1 MMRPTTPRR
10 LLPEHEETKDSAK
23 THQDIVSKLLEH
35 TGCKIIMI
43 DAQCE
48 VVLTLSPEQRF
59 EILSRD
65 HSSCLLVF
73 CRVWPPTCFLVSNAR
88 RPMVWPFAN
97 MELPII
103 LRRLSPAVFR
113 N

>member
-35 TGCKIIMI
+35 TGCKIFMI

-48 VVLTLSPEQRF
+48 VVLTLSPEQLF
-59 EILSRD
+59 EILSRQSFELSVSILQGLASYLFSRFEREKAD
-65 HSSCLLVF
+65 GLAFRQYGITDYITSS
-73 CRVWPPTCFLVSNAR
+73 
-88 RPMVWPFAN
+88 
-97 MELPII
+97 
-103 LRRLSPAVFR
+103 LSCSV
-113 N
+113 